1 MAPIATVI
9 FLPIGERMPPKATP
23 AAEET
28 VSQSQL
34 LNRGGMWDRQRLL
47 GGKRL
52 VQEFEKGENFI
63 LWSLGVVGEVPVGE
77 DRTATK
83 VELVVSTLA
92 EPQGKFTVG
101 ALGRAITELAEADK
115 AEGDLPA
122 IVYWD
127 ETETKRG
134 LQPAVVIQA
143 VRQYEA

>member
-1 MAPIATVI
+1 
-9 FLPIGERMPPKATP
+9 MPPKTQQTIDAP
-23 AAEET
+23 AQPE
-28 VSQSQL
+28 L

-52 VQEFEKGENFI
+52 VQEFEKNENFI
-63 LWSLGVVGEVPVGE
+63 LWGMEIVGDVPVGE
-77 DRTATK
+77 DRTAPK
-83 VELVVSTLA
+83 VELTVSKLDVA
-92 EPQGKFTVG
+92 DEKFTVG
-101 ALGRAITELAEADK
+101 ALGRAITELAEAEK

-143 VRQYEA
+143 VRQYVS